1 MNALFE
7 SGLAFLLFL
16 PSFVIL
22 GALYWW
28 FPRKPRTM
36 ARRIADALVVLVACV
51 ASIVAMRWGFANASG
66 GGRIWPQVLATLLA
80 YGVFLAILALAIP
93 LRARL
98 LRRSR

>member
-1 MNALFE
+1 MNSLFE

-16 PSFVIL
+16 PSFAIM

-28 FPRKPRTM
+28 FPRQPRHAT
-36 ARRIADALVVLVACV
+36 RRVADVIVVLAACI

-80 YGVFLAILALAIP
+80 YGVFLAIFAIAIP
-93 LRARL
+93 LRARW
-98 LRRSR
+98 LRRLR

>member
-16 PSFVIL
+16 PSFAIM

-28 FPRKPRTM
+28 FPREPRNA
-36 ARRIADALVVLVACV
+36 ARRVADAFVVLAACI
-51 ASIVAMRWGFANASG
+51 ASIIAMRWGFANASG

-80 YGVFLAILALAIP
+80 YGVFLAILAIAIP
-93 LRARL
+93 LRARW